1 MMDQIS
7 NFSFSASPD
16 ATASTNEDGIVIL
29 HTGKGRVFSSNKTGA
44 FIWRGI
50 EQRRPIDGII
60 AEISDEFQ
68 VAGPTA
74 RRHAI
79 AFLTA
84 LEQQALI
91 TREVTLS

>member
-1 MMDQIS
+1 MDHIN
-7 NFSFSASPD
+7 NFSFSVSPD
-16 ATASTNEDGIVIL
+16 AAASAHADGIVIL
-29 HTGKGRVFSSNKTGA
+29 HAGKGRVFSSNKTGA
-44 FIWRGI
+44 LIWRAL
-50 EQRRPIDGII
+50 EQQRSIDRIV

-79 AFLTA
+79 DFLTA